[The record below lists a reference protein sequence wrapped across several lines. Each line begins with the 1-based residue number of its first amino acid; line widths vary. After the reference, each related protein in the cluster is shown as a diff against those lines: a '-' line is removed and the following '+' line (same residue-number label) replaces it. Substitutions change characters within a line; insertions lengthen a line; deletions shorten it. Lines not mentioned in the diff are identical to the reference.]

1 MHVNLLYHCALNSP
15 PPAPK
20 NQIFDILIF
29 YIFLKKYYF
38 INITSLMVPTLFGP
52 RLQTD
57 GTYRFTL
64 VCPFVL
70 PSVTDYL
77 GNHLMKFSE
86 IWYVD
91 AF

>member
-1 MHVNLLYHCALNSP
+1 MADQV
-15 PPAPK
+15 
-20 NQIFDILIF
+20 D
-29 YIFLKKYYF
+29 FLWIQKLTTIIKSGNDYRLPELQHY
-38 INITSLMVPTLFGP
+38 SLGAGFE
-52 RLQTD
+52 

-64 VCPFVL
+64 VRPSVRPSVL

-77 GNHLMKFSE
+77 GNRLMKFSE

>member
-1 MHVNLLYHCALNSP
+1 MAQP
-15 PPAPK
+15 G
-20 NQIFDILIF
+20 
-29 YIFLKKYYF
+29 
-38 INITSLMVPTLFGP
+38 TSLAMLVNNEMNEILEKKLQLKRTYYLIGP

-64 VCPFVL
+64 VRPTVCPSVH
-70 PSVTDYL
+70 PSVTDFL
-77 GNHLMKFSE
+77 GNCLMKFSE

>member
-1 MHVNLLYHCALNSP
+1 MHYSIV
-15 PPAPK
+15 
-20 NQIFDILIF
+20 
-29 YIFLKKYYF
+29 
-38 INITSLMVPTLFGP
+38 GP

-64 VCPFVL
+64 VRPSIR

-77 GNHLMKFSE
+77 GSRLMKFSE

-91 AF
+91 ASQQKNAPKFIFLGLQLFLVVF